1 LSGVGADVSRQFA
14 LRAVVNLFI
23 AAGMT
28 ILLFA
33 LGVDAP
39 LLWGILTF
47 FLAFIP
53 YIGIYIATVPG
64 VVLAL
69 AQYGLVRA
77 LLVIAGV
84 VVLNLLAENGLAP
97 LFLSQGLSL
106 SIVTTT
112 LSVFFWAWLLGPPGA
127 FLGLPLTLFSIA
139 ILDTFPETRWLTRV
153 MLTGQPSA
161 PQTPHPEQSPAP
173 ASD

>member
-1 LSGVGADVSRQFA
+1 MRRLSGVGADVSRQFA

-47 FLAFIP
+47 FLDFIP

-84 VVLNLLAENGLAP
+84 VVLNLLAENGLDPATARDVVITAMLAEQP
-97 LFLSQGLSL
+97 
-106 SIVTTT
+106 
-112 LSVFFWAWLLGPPGA
+112 
-127 FLGLPLTLFSIA
+127 LPLLA
-139 ILDTFPETRWLTRV
+139 DPK
-153 MLTGQPSA
+153 PSA
-161 PQTPHPEQSPAP
+161 S
-173 ASD
+173 